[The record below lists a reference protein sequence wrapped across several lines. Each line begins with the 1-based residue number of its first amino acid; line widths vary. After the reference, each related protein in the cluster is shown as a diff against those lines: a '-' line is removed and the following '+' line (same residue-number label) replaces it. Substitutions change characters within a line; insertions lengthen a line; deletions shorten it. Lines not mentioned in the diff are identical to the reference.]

1 MRTGLFSRIRSA
13 VLSLL
18 VRKQMVQIPEV
29 VFIGAADYLIR
40 HKAKYP
46 LLGETLPDD
55 TEIIIRKAQSSC
67 SKQNTLLHE
76 ILHAIVWESGYRQ
89 VADLSTEQEETMVRV
104 LTPWIL
110 AVLQDNPDVLA
121 FLLSKGAGE

>member
-1 MRTGLFSRIRSA
+1 
-13 VLSLL
+13 
-18 VRKQMVQIPEV
+18 MVQIPEV

-55 TEIIIRKAQSSC
+55 TEIIIRKAQSAC

-89 VADLSTEQEETMVRV
+89 VADLSTDQEETMVRV

-110 AVLQDNPDVLA
+110 AVLQDNPNVLT

>member
-1 MRTGLFSRIRSA
+1 MPKLPQT
-13 VLSLL
+13 
-18 VRKQMVQIPEV
+18 
-29 VFIGAADYLIR
+29 VFVGPADYLIR
-40 HKAKYP
+40 HEKKYP
-46 LLGETLPDD
+46 MLGETMPDD
-55 TEIIIRKAQSSC
+55 TEIVIRKAQSFC
-67 SKQNTLLHE
+67 SKQNTFLHE

-89 VADLSTEQEETMVRV
+89 VAGLNGAQEETMVRV